1 MYTSALKTLTQIKLE
16 ILAGLC
22 YEDLLLTNLWTLL
35 QSLGPYCGQKAFIDL
50 LAASPKATS
59 PEFQTMILFS
69 DCMSH
74 TLVCC
79 FHSSYGFI
87 FEKFSIIRHFKST

>member
-35 QSLGPYCGQKAFIDL
+35 QSLGPYCGQKPFIDL
-50 LAASPKATS
+50 LVTNPKARTYELDDCYRDS
-59 PEFQTMILFS
+59 CNVFLPFSCSEMIKNI
-69 DCMSH
+69 
-74 TLVCC
+74 TV
-79 FHSSYGFI
+79 GI
-87 FEKFSIIRHFKST
+87 QVQ

>member
-35 QSLGPYCGQKAFIDL
+35 QSLGPYCGQKPFIDL
-50 LAASPKATS
+50 LVTNPKARN
-59 PEFQTMILFS
+59 L
-69 DCMSH
+69 
-74 TLVCC
+74 
-79 FHSSYGFI
+79 
-87 FEKFSIIRHFKST
+87 